1 MTKNAL
7 TAALCFG
14 LAATLGMCSCIHFP
28 SYRSLIAPGASGNQ
42 GRILFR
48 DAAVFT
54 ATSTELL
61 EHQDVWVE
69 DGLITGVGPTGD
81 LSKDPK
87 GALVVEAKGKTLIPG
102 LVDAHV
108 HTTMNSLPPWYPVI
122 PNAGHNLDAFLY
134 AGITTVQDLG
144 GQPEEIIGLRQE
156 IAEGKRQGPRIYFAG
171 QIITHKGGYP
181 ISMVRDA
188 YGALAHAAIGTK
200 LATEIESPAEG
211 ALAVR
216 KRFAAGA
223 TMVKI
228 VIADIPRGA
237 PRLTGDEVDAIVRQ
251 AHQLGLRVVAH
262 IDTSDD
268 ALFAARHKVD
278 ALVHGVETTVLTE
291 EQAKELAASGLVMVP
306 TLVNFERFCQIAE
319 KRYAPLKLTVESEPA
334 EALAQFAPSY
344 VDAAKLPEGF
354 FAWGDELEANKKT
367 RIDNVRTAY
376 AAGIPLVAGAD
387 SMGSVGTF
395 AGDLHHELEMMVDA
409 GVPPAEAL
417 LAGTVKS
424 AKFITPQPSFGTI
437 EVGKSADLLLIDG
450 DPLKDISATQN
461 LVMVIVRGQVV
472 ERLTK

>member
-1 MTKNAL
+1 MRKHTL
-7 TAALCFG
+7 AATLCLG
-14 LAATLGMCSCIHFP
+14 IAATLGMCSCIHFP
-28 SYRSLIAPGASGNQ
+28 SYRSLIAPGASGRD
-42 GRILFR
+42 GRIVFR

-61 EHQDVWVE
+61 EHQDVWVS
-69 DGLITGVGPTGD
+69 DGLITGIGPTGD
-81 LSKDPK
+81 VKPEA
-87 GALVVEAKGKTLIPG
+87 GVLVVEAKGKTLIPG

-108 HTTMNSLPPWYPVI
+108 HTTMNSLPPWYAVI

-134 AGITTVQDLG
+134 AGITTVNDLG

-156 IAEGKRQGPRIYFAG
+156 IAEGKRQGPRIFFAG

-181 ISMVRDA
+181 ISMIRDA

-200 LATEIESPAEG
+200 LATEIESAAEG

-223 TMVKI
+223 TMIKV

-237 PRLTGDEVDAIVRQ
+237 PRISAEELDAIVHQ
-251 AHQLGLRVVAH
+251 AHQLGLKVAAH
-262 IDTSDD
+262 IDTTED
-268 ALFAARHKVD
+268 ALFAAKHHVD
-278 ALVHGVETTVLTE
+278 ALAHGVETTPLTP
-291 EQAKELAASGLVMVP
+291 EQAKELAASGIVMVP
-306 TLVNFERFCQIAE
+306 TLVNYERFCQIAQ

-344 VDAAKLPEGF
+344 VDSAKLPDGF
-354 FAWGDELEANKKT
+354 FKWGDELEANVKT
-367 RIDNVRTAY
+367 RVENVRNAY
-376 AAGIPLVAGAD
+376 AAGVPIIGGAD
-387 SMGSVGTF
+387 AMGSVGTF

-409 GVPPAEAL
+409 GIPPAEAL
-417 LAGTVKS
+417 LAGTSRS

-450 DPLKDISATQN
+450 DPLKDISATQK
-461 LVMVIVRGQVV
+461 LVMVLARGQVV
-472 ERLTK
+472 ERLTR